1 MMDKTINDYLKRTTK
16 PIYWNRE
23 REKRTRKECELNKKK
38 KLFDTELKINLF
50 RIGGFKNES

>member
-1 MMDKTINDYLKRTTK
+1 MDKTINNYLKRTTK

-38 KLFDTELKINLF
+38 KLFDTDLKINLF
-50 RIGGFKNES
+50 KNLIIRR

>member
-1 MMDKTINDYLKRTTK
+1 MDKTTYDYLKRTTK

-23 REKRTRKECELNKKK
+23 REKRTRKECKLNKDRP
-38 KLFDTELKINLF
+38 LFDTQLKINLF

>member
-1 MMDKTINDYLKRTTK
+1 MDKTINDYLKKTSK

-23 REKRTRKECELNKKK
+23 REKRTRKECELNKDKP
-38 KLFDTELKINLF
+38 LFDTELKINLF

>member
-1 MMDKTINDYLKRTTK
+1 MDKTINDYLKRTTK

-23 REKRTRKECELNKKK
+23 REKRTRKESELNKDKP
-38 KLFDTELKINLF
+38 LFDTELKINLF

>member
-1 MMDKTINDYLKRTTK
+1 MDKTTYDYLKRTTK

-23 REKRTRKECELNKKK
+23 REKRTRKECGLNKKK
-38 KLFDTELKINLF
+38 NLFDTELKINLF

>member
-1 MMDKTINDYLKRTTK
+1 MDKIINNYLKRTTK

-23 REKRTRKECELNKKK
+23 REKRTRKECGLNKKK
-38 KLFDTELKINLF
+38 NLFDTELKINLF